1 VTAWDAFHREG
12 PFVGS
17 GGEAAF
23 TRLPRSRDRRSAF
36 RAKLRP
42 VNGVL
47 TPPWASADPLPQMK
61 GEGSTCRHPFA
72 RRARRRVT
80 ADARPGLGPRS
91 LSPRSLFEGAA
102 RERIRDQ
109 MSPRTTSATAFRR
122 AGTPTGTL
130 VILEGTEAATSF
142 LF

>member
-1 VTAWDAFHREG
+1 VTAWDAFHRQG

-47 TPPWASADPLPQMK
+47 TPPWASIDPLP
-61 GEGSTCRHPFA
+61 
-72 RRARRRVT
+72 
-80 ADARPGLGPRS
+80 
-91 LSPRSLFEGAA
+91 
-102 RERIRDQ
+102 
-109 MSPRTTSATAFRR
+109 
-122 AGTPTGTL
+122 
-130 VILEGTEAATSF
+130 LEGRGIDVSTSF
-142 LF
+142 CSTRSPTCLPPTLAPG